1 MEIAKPIMAAEV
13 RVLRVPSVPVAVPTG
28 SFPPKDLDNPSSE
41 PAGQV
46 GTCLTFCVNVR
57 FKNDLLMC
65 DEHLTVPKWFFTSQ

>member
-13 RVLRVPSVPVAVPTG
+13 LALRVPSVPIAAPTG
-28 SFPPKDLDNPSSE
+28 AFPPEDFNPSRE
-41 PAGQV
+41 PAVEV

-65 DEHLTVPKWFFTSQ
+65 DEHLTVPEWFFTSQ